1 MNYMV
6 YTWFTYELYGVY
18 IWFISGLHMNYKV
31 YIYIYGLYL
40 YMVYT
45 QSIAPPQ
52 NTVVKSEPGIIDKRF
67 IFFMDD
73 IS

>member
-31 YIYIYGLYL
+31 YIYIWFIFIHGLYTE
-40 YMVYT
+40 YSTPTKY
-45 QSIAPPQ
+45 SCKI
-52 NTVVKSEPGIIDKRF
+52 
-67 IFFMDD
+67 
-73 IS
+73 